1 MPREVPVRGKGSG
14 FIVSPDGIILTN
26 AHVVQDANEVTV
38 KLTDRREF
46 RAKVL
51 GTRRAR
57 PTSPC

>member
-1 MPREVPVRGKGSG
+1 M
-14 FIVSPDGIILTN
+14 TN
-26 AHVVQDANEVTV
+26 AHVVKDAKEVTV

-51 GTRRAR
+51 GADPR